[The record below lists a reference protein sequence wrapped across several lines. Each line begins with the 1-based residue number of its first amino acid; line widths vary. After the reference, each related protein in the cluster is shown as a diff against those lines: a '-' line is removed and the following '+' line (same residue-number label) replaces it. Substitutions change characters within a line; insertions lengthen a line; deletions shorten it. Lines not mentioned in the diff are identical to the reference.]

1 MHKRKQRIPKSQML
15 HGASKVPP
23 TRVAAILDENAP
35 IDANEAAEITT
46 SAAPP
51 QPKTTLKRKES
62 QLLLIKPSSWL
73 PEDEAPCPEEEQYL
87 PRLELRRI
95 PSYHDYDPYFLDPPR
110 LTSSPRGNVS
120 RTRGNTA
127 AQPATNYI
135 SGWKGFTRSFSL
147 AKKPLSSQ
155 QVAKKPK
162 MIARGADER
171 EEPLVIPPFPFE
183 EVSGFA

>member
-23 TRVAAILDENAP
+23 TRMTAILDENAP

-46 SAAPP
+46 SPAPS

-62 QLLLIKPSSWL
+62 QLLLTKPSSWL
-73 PEDEAPCPEEEQYL
+73 PEDEAPSSEEEQYL
-87 PRLELRRI
+87 PQLEVRRT
-95 PSYHDYDPYFLDPPR
+95 PSYNDYDPYSLDPPR
-110 LTSSPRGNVS
+110 LTSSPRGSVS
-120 RTRGNTA
+120 RARGNTA
-127 AQPATNYI
+127 AQPAGNYV
-135 SGWKGFTRSFSL
+135 SGWKGFTRSLSL
-147 AKKPLSSQ
+147 ARKPHPSQ
-155 QVAKKPK
+155 QAAKKPK

-183 EVSGFA
+183 EVSGVA